1 MNFGFSPWNHP
12 VCEEHL
18 DQSSREDD
26 SEEDDPKVED
36 LSIGGEGTETFGRK
50 EIFGGSR
57 ESDFPQVRGG
67 KKKGNGR
74 NRREREGGND

>member
-1 MNFGFSPWNHP
+1 M
-12 VCEEHL
+12 CEEHL

-36 LSIGGEGTETFGRK
+36 LSIGGEGTDLETLDRK

-57 ESDFPQVRGG
+57 EGDFPQVRGG